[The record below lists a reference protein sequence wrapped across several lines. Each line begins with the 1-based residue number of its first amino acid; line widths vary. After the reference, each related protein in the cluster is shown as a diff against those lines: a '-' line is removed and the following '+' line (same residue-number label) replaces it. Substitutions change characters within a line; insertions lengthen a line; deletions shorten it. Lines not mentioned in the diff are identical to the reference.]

1 MPPRRASAETP
12 AMPSIS
18 RACTPRDPALLTQL
32 VRDLSPRIWVAIRR
46 YARDDDD
53 ADDLLQDCWVQ
64 ILERMD
70 SFKRRGPF
78 AAWAIAVSNNVCR
91 MKLRREKLARSSAVA
106 LEDIPE
112 IPDSGL
118 DPLGELRARR
128 ERHAIYRALGK
139 LPDRERDAIVLRVL
153 EGRDTRGDGNDSR
166 GCSGHGS
173 LPPATR
179 NVPFAEDGKNK
190 GVACGMDGRMTHFDP
205 PPGVLL
211 SSTECVSCN
220 PTALWKEGPNEK
232 PA

>member
-1 MPPRRASAETP
+1 MNDAAPAGERRDTGDAIDLARLHS
-12 AMPSIS
+12 
-18 RACTPRDPALLTQL
+18 RDPALLTQL

-153 EGRDTRGDGNDSR
+153 EGRDTRETATILGVA
-166 GCSGHGS
+166 
-173 LPPATR
+173 PATVR
-179 NVPFAEDGKNK
+179 SLLQR
-190 GVACGMDGRMTHFDP
+190 GMYRLRRMEKIR
-205 PPGVLL
+205 VLL
-211 SSTECVSCN
+211 AE
-220 PTALWKEGPNEK
+220 WMGE
-232 PA
+232 